1 MVSYCFVISYL
12 CVHILFISIS
22 VSKIFTSPRFMFT
35 FVSRVSSVYI
45 CIYVHSIAKTGDG
58 VSSQRPTSLQPPQG
72 FQTVCCM
79 SLQLFWAVSV
89 PIINCLGISSR
100 WRRRNSF
107 FIAIDQRCDFTDCI
121 WLGCFSEWAKR
132 EGRNQSHHHGQMIQ
146 EHQHVSKQH
155 HQFFLSVNEYMYIY
169 IYIHSTQYRKKKWY
183 NMLIIGILQLWLFV
197 KLYGLTSNFSNDTA
211 ESLTPSHHFDFLVHH
226 LKHVAQHHF
235 SPSKGNP
242 SWTMKRLVVSDNW
255 WQPSNPENPGF
266 TKGLQVQKQQKK
278 TANKCHALPSFFC
291 DFEESKYHS
300 EN

>member
-169 IYIHSTQYRKKKWY
+169 IYTAHNIERK
-183 NMLIIGILQLWLFV
+183 
-197 KLYGLTSNFSNDTA
+197 NDTTCWSL
-211 ESLTPSHHFDFLVHH
+211 ESCNYDYLWSFTAWHPTSPTILLSHWPQATTLISLSITWNTLHNTISAPPRAIHH
-226 LKHVAQHHF
+226 GQWNV
-235 SPSKGNP
+235 
-242 SWTMKRLVVSDNW
+242 W
-255 WQPSNPENPGF
+255 
-266 TKGLQVQKQQKK
+266 
-278 TANKCHALPSFFC
+278 
-291 DFEESKYHS
+291 
-300 EN
+300 